1 MDLDEL
7 VEKVAG
13 EDRRDPY
20 KELAKNPSSLV
31 SATTILVI
39 VAQRTLSGPTFWVV
53 ARSEGPFLGGLGCV
67 VSTDL
72 DLSGGFCVQA
82 KRRAAIEAQV
92 EAARAAQRAKDGVA
106 EPSEAD
112 AVGELV
118 STTIAC

>member
-39 VAQRTLSGPTFWVV
+39 VAQPSLSGPTFWC
-53 ARSEGPFLGGLGCV
+53 RHP
-67 VSTDL
+67 D
-72 DLSGGFCVQA
+72 
-82 KRRAAIEAQV
+82 
-92 EAARAAQRAKDGVA
+92 QRALSRGVWA
-106 EPSEAD
+106 ALSRP
-112 AVGELV
+112 
-118 STTIAC
+118 IWI

>member
-39 VAQRTLSGPTFWVV
+39 VAQRTLSGTTF
-53 ARSEGPFLGGLGCV
+53 RSRHPIKGPFRRV
-67 VSTDL
+67 WAA
-72 DLSGGFCVQA
+72 LS
-82 KRRAAIEAQV
+82 RPIRI
-92 EAARAAQRAKDGVA
+92 
-106 EPSEAD
+106 
-112 AVGELV
+112 
-118 STTIAC
+118 